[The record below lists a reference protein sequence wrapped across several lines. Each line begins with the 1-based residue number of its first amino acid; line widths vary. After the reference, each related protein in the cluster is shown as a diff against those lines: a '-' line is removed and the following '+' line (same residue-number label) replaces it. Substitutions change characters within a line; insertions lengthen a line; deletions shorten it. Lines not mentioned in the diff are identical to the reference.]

1 MTLTELKYIVAVAR
15 ERHFGRAAEACFVSQ
30 PTLSVAIKKLEDELA
45 VQIFERGASEVS
57 VTPVGEQIV
66 TQAQR
71 VLEQTMAIREIAK
84 QGMDPLAGPLRLGVI
99 YTIGPSYK
107 DINRIWI
114 GTDDGVIATTTDGG
128 AHWANVTPPAI
139 TDFMKVFTIDAG
151 RFDAQTAYAAV
162 NTLRL
167 DDMNPYIFR
176 THDFGATWTTITTGL
191 PAGDYV
197 HVVREDPVRRGM
209 LYAGTQHGVYL
220 SFDDGAHWQPLSL
233 TLPDVPVVD
242 LIVVRNDVVIATH
255 GRGFYI
261 LDNVGP
267 LRQQ

>member
-1 MTLTELKYIVAVAR
+1 ML
-15 ERHFGRAAEACFVSQ
+15 
-30 PTLSVAIKKLEDELA
+30 
-45 VQIFERGASEVS
+45 
-57 VTPVGEQIV
+57 
-66 TQAQR
+66 
-71 VLEQTMAIREIAK
+71 
-84 QGMDPLAGPLRLGVI
+84 
-99 YTIGPSYK
+99 
-107 DINRIWI
+107 
-114 GTDDGVIATTTDGG
+114 
-128 AHWANVTPPAI
+128 
-139 TDFMKVFTIDAG
+139 
-151 RFDAQTAYAAV
+151 
-162 NTLRL
+162 
-167 DDMNPYIFR
+167 FR
-176 THDFGATWTTITTGL
+176 S
-191 PAGDYV
+191 V

>member
-1 MTLTELKYIVAVAR
+1 MTISVFVAESVRA
-15 ERHFGRAAEACFVSQ
+15 RAAGRCEYCCMHQSLQAATFHIEHVRLLALGGQSSIENLALACPSCNLHKADRVS
-30 PTLSVAIKKLEDELA
+30 AI
-45 VQIFERGASEVS
+45 
-57 VTPVGEQIV
+57 
-66 TQAQR
+66 
-71 VLEQTMAIREIAK
+71 
-84 QGMDPLAGPLRLGVI
+84 DP
-99 YTIGPSYK
+99 S
-107 DINRIWI
+107 
-114 GTDDGVIATTTDGG
+114 
-128 AHWANVTPPAI
+128 
-139 TDFMKVFTIDAG
+139 
-151 RFDAQTAYAAV
+151 RFDAASAYVAV
-162 NTLRL
+162 KRPLL
-167 DDMNPYIFR
+167 DDMAPYIFR